1 MDSQMIE
8 LAGRHRL
15 IEELTRA
22 GLEVA
27 VPIRQRGIDLIAYS
41 DSMERG
47 IPFVPCPIQLRASAG
62 RTFSVDQTFAA
73 VPNLIFAFMWGVG
86 TDKTTSYGL
95 TYREAE
101 LVAEA
106 MGYTLTQSWQKG
118 LYATQQAPTRSLLDS
133 LEKHRMTP
141 ELWRQK
147 IIDLQSTFK
156 ERLMQE
162 TAAL

>member
-27 VPIRQRGIDLIAYS
+27 VPLRQRGIDLIVYS
-41 DSMERG
+41 DPVERG
-47 IPFVPCPIQLRASAG
+47 VPFVPCPIQLRATAG
-62 RTFSVDQTFAA
+62 RTFSVDQAFAS
-73 VPNLIFAFMWGVG
+73 VPNMIFAFLWG
-86 TDKTTSYGL
+86 TSADKILSYGL

-101 LVAEA
+101 VVAES

-118 LYATQQAPTRSLLDS
+118 LYALQQPSRNLLEC

-147 IIDLQSTFK
+147 VIDLQSAFR
-156 ERLMQE
+156 ERLSE
-162 TAAL
+162 SAAL